1 MSISFSGL
9 ASGLDTSSWVESLT
23 ALKRAK
29 VETYQAEKENLLL
42 SQQTLNSI
50 KNFFNSFRSVI
61 EKVTDT
67 KFGVGSMDL
76 FAQNLAI
83 SSKANILTAT
93 ANSSAQEGI
102 YNINVNNLA
111 SNTQASSNY
120 SYITTQTVTATA
132 TLSSTLESLGVKAGK
147 IGVTVNGI
155 ERNLK
160 IGNDE
165 TIQSFIEKLNNIGA
179 KASYNEN
186 SGVFSINLSTNDIRD
201 IDNTGIVNALHLQ
214 GVNSGYTSTTLQTN
228 KIESVYEQATLD
240 TKLGELGIKAG
251 RFHIKLREED
261 ANDKIDITENTT
273 IRDLV
278 NELQGYGYDIKFTD
292 DGCIVLN
299 DAIISDYNDL
309 GLLKAFGWENPKVS
323 STTQTSN
330 KLQYTSTLVEG
341 SVANKNT
348 LLKDIDGV
356 TVNNGDTIIIKN
368 SNNATSTITLS
379 NTSTIGNILDAMNNA
394 GMTAVINSNGIVTIS
409 EGSIIGGTF
418 DIAAALGLDVE
429 STTSSVTSNMI
440 YVNKT
445 VAQDVTST
453 SQITHTGVR
462 DAVESDLIFDF
473 IDTNS
478 SLYENVIYINNQNG
492 LYSNNV
498 AVNENWTFKDLF
510 DYLSKFGIEASMN
523 NGVISLNNLSDNYL
537 ANNEGIGKALGIGI
551 SSNASSSTITTA
563 VTKTSGTLYYTAQ
576 KAATESDRID
586 AYVTCNTPHQISYA
600 DTEAMQSRFMTVNV
614 AVGTIVDSD
623 GNEHEYFATNPN
635 IGANKFI
642 NSYGYVGT
650 FNDLFSRLADYGITA
665 TISDGVITLNSS
677 NGAYVKGD
685 LFEQLGIRTIAQ
697 PGATT
702 VGTSQSSTAVVTY
715 TTQTVITPTTTTR
728 EGLKGLAV
736 EGDPTMGYYQ
746 GVENMP
752 LGLSSMIGKF
762 FNDKNVSFTIKLSS
776 TATGLEEAS
785 ITVEATDTIYE
796 FVNTLSAYGVG
807 ISIEETGIAPLA
819 YCRINLNPDEGTRFI
834 SEMPR
839 ELIDK
844 LFGADKQITATHT
857 YTDTGNVRTTTVTS
871 TKTISIEESWI
882 SHAITGDTRYCKTTV
897 FSDPTELTLDL
908 TMQEAFQCSN
918 FGGSFIIQA
927 GKFQTVSESG
937 TLLEPGNI
945 SGSSTSGTI
954 DALSRSWTVM
964 FRGTDTI
971 GDVIDAVRT
980 ATNGNVKASINTL
993 NNSLDFTGYNGYTRV
1008 SVTCDQIIM
1017 SVDGSFKPATN
1028 GSVQLKPLDSSTT
1041 ILGIRKKISELCNSD
1056 GSITG
1061 FSEGKNVIGLYSKS
1075 GENISI
1081 TISATSTLAN
1091 LNSEL
1096 NKYGFTLSIT
1106 STGAINISES
1116 STHAIYNMG
1125 SWLTNQLGLEGK
1137 VGLEKSYSKQTGC
1150 HQTITVSATTTEML
1164 AAEPQTITAN
1174 HTLSLDTYFGELGL
1188 TSTGLTKYVTIVNG
1202 GSETSFAVYSSDK
1215 VSALID
1221 KLKQNGINA
1230 YISNGKFYI
1239 DASENY
1245 VKMDSRI
1252 SDALNLD
1259 LTKPSTTVNST
1270 TTYTNSS
1277 SNRLTKNEKSTAYS
1291 TTLLKD
1297 IGQSGNKTITASY
1310 NGNSYSLILD
1320 ETIRIEDAVS
1330 QINSEFG
1337 FMGIYATFSNGTVS
1351 IASSNAQKAYIT
1363 NFGGAFGITGNGYS
1377 TKIETSGSITNT
1389 SSEKLETEVENI
1401 ANWNTTMGELGYT
1414 DTDGYFSIVDKDG
1427 KRRTIS
1433 IDKTDTIRDVREKL
1447 AMYDIALNCANGKIT
1462 LSGTNGAYIYRASE
1476 SVTGALNI
1484 PKLIRGEGISYTE
1497 TIIPITSAN
1506 LGEDFCGLTMTLNDS
1521 ATETMT
1527 SYNGKFYAVN
1537 NGKKT
1542 LMEITVDDTLEDVMR
1557 KFESVGVSCYI
1568 TSEGRLKLSSDKGVY
1583 FTTEGIPID
1592 EQAWLGDLG
1601 IDSKYWKTNTTYKS
1615 SSPVGITNSSSQ
1627 ITAANRDTQL
1637 SDLGVTTGEYLL
1649 YNNGVKTT
1657 LFISSDETLGSFIN
1671 TLRTF
1676 GIEASLVTNGNSSTL
1691 KLHSNGDAYIASS
1704 NAYDKSNIAEKLF
1717 NNSKGSQLY
1726 SYSGTPQVETLKTTS
1741 IIADENTKISDF
1753 TKIQSRPSTGS
1764 LNVLINGEQ
1773 SVINIGKDDTIG
1785 DLLDKFNAL
1794 GINATITNGQ
1804 ISIQSGFNTL
1814 QINPGTS
1821 YAMTN
1826 LGLLLA
1832 TDFGGYSASSSQVQS
1847 TNVIIEENHKS
1858 VAKYADENTKLNLLN
1873 ISSGSLSIF
1882 RNGEKA
1888 TIQVDSEQ
1896 TLGNLRSKIAAKF
1909 SDVDLRFENGYL
1921 IIGSDSAEVLVGT
1934 TTDTSNFAAI
1944 TGMHADENK
1953 NSSSSRALYC
1963 VNNSSKVTSSGL
1975 FVRGQ
1980 VTEGNFKVGNATI
1993 TIDNNTT
2000 IDDIISQINYSD
2012 DSNATAYWDS
2022 IDGKFVI
2029 KSKTT
2034 GASMINIEAG
2044 SSNFTDIMGF
2054 TSTENGTSRI
2064 NTNAQELGKNARFTI
2079 NGTNFTSTSNTVSSE
2094 VSRIE
2099 GVTINLKDISDGET
2113 VTLTIEKDKETA
2125 ANAISDIVDAYNELI
2140 ANVDKEVARGANLS
2154 SESTLKLIRNQIRS
2168 LMTSSIANK
2177 GSFKNLASIG
2187 ISLAAASSGNIRTD
2201 NINELS
2207 FDKDKFIESFGAD
2220 LSSLKSLLVGTDEQK
2235 GILTQVEDVLEQ
2247 ALGGVTGYFA
2257 SAEKSYSKKISKL
2270 DEKITKTNK
2279 AADRYKTR
2287 LEAKFKSMDML
2298 ISKFQNQYSS
2308 FLGG

>member
-29 VETYQAEKENLLL
+29 VEIYQAEKENLLL

-67 KFGVGSMDL
+67 KFGVSSMDL

-228 KIESVYEQATLD
+228 KIETVYEQATLD

-299 DAIISDYNDL
+299 DAIISEDYGDL
-309 GLLKAFGWENPKVS
+309 GLLRAFGWDNPKVS

-341 SVANKNT
+341 TVANKNT

-368 SNNATSTITLS
+368 SNNVTSTITLS

-429 STTSSVTSNMI
+429 STTSSVTSNVI
-440 YVNKT
+440 YINKT
-445 VAQDVTST
+445 IAQDVTST
-453 SQITHTGVR
+453 TTVTFTGVR

-498 AVNENWTFKDLF
+498 AVNENWTFRDLF
-510 DYLSKFGIEASMN
+510 DYLSKYGIDASMN
-523 NGVISLNNLSDNYL
+523 NGVISLNNRSDNYL

-563 VTKTSGTLYYTAQ
+563 VTKTSGTLYYT
-576 KAATESDRID
+576 KVVVATEADDIRNYVEMNETHSFLLMYQASYDTTIGSATD
-586 AYVTCNTPHQISYA
+586 TDYNAYTAPMRSAPASTNSTTVSGGLSGNQF
-600 DTEAMQSRFMTVNV
+600 EAVAPDMPMATLKA
-614 AVGTIVDSD
+614 AVGTIIDSS
-623 GNEHEYFATNPN
+623 GEAHVVALTNGEYLN
-635 IGANKFI
+635 GSFI
-642 NSYGYVGT
+642 SENTADPSTVKT
-650 FNDLFSRLADYGITA
+650 FGELKTLLAKYDINMTM
-665 TISDGVITLNSS
+665 DNGVITMTSS
-677 NGAYVKGD
+677 NGAYVKGN

-715 TTQTVITPTTTTR
+715 TTQTVITPTTTSR

-736 EGDPTMGYYQ
+736 EGDPTIGYYQ
-746 GVENMP
+746 GVENIP
-752 LGLSSMIGKF
+752 LCADSKIGQF
-762 FNDKNVSFTIKLSS
+762 FNNSTVSFTIKLSS

-785 ITVEATDTIYE
+785 ITVNATDTINGL
-796 FVNTLSAYGVG
+796 VNTLSAYGVG
-807 ISIEETGIAPLA
+807 ISIEEFGVAPLA
-819 YCRINLNPDEGTRFI
+819 YCKISLNPDEGTRFI
-834 SEMPR
+834 AEMPR

-844 LFGADKQITATHT
+844 LFGADKQITTTHT

-871 TKTISIEESWI
+871 TKTISIDESWI
-882 SHAITGDTRYCKTTV
+882 SHAITGDPRGYKTTV
-897 FSDPTELTLDL
+897 LSDPTELTLDL
-908 TMQEAFQCSN
+908 TMQEAFKCSES
-918 FGGSFIIQA
+918 GGSFIIRA
-927 GKFQTVSESG
+927 GKFQTESG
-937 TLLEPGNI
+937 NDTLLDPGNS
-945 SGSSTSGTI
+945 SGSNTSGGLA
-954 DALSRSWTVM
+954 ALSGSWTVM

-971 GDVIDAVRT
+971 GDVINAVRT
-980 ATNGNVKASINTL
+980 ATNGNVKASISIDD
-993 NNSLDFTGYNGYTRV
+993 NSLKFTGYNGYTGV

-1028 GSVQLKPLDSSTT
+1028 SSVQIVALDNMTQM
-1041 ILGIRKKISELCNSD
+1041 GIQQKISELYDSNGNKTSF
-1056 GSITG
+1056 T
-1061 FSEGKNVIGLYSKS
+1061 EGNNVIRLRSKS
-1075 GENISI
+1075 GESISI
-1081 TISATSTLAN
+1081 TISATSSLKD
-1091 LNSEL
+1091 LRDEL
-1096 NKYGFTLSIT
+1096 NKYGFVLSI
-1106 STGAINISES
+1106 GPHGVINISES
-1116 STHAIYNMG
+1116 STHAIYDMG
-1125 SWLTNQLGLEGK
+1125 SWLTNQLGLKEK
-1137 VGLEKSYSKQTGC
+1137 VGAFKSYSKTPEY

-1164 AAEPQTITAN
+1164 AAEPQTITTN

-1363 NFGGAFGITGNGYS
+1363 NFGGAFGITGNGYN

-1389 SSEKLETEVENI
+1389 SSGKLETEVENI
-1401 ANWNTTMGELGYT
+1401 ANWNTTMEELGYT

-1447 AMYDIALNCANGKIT
+1447 AMYDIALNCSNGKIT
-1462 LSGTNGAYIYRASE
+1462 LSGTDGAYILTASK
-1476 SVTGALNI
+1476 SINDAFNI
-1484 PKLIRGEGISYTE
+1484 KTSISNTYNTIVPKVITE
-1497 TIIPITSAN
+1497 EDHDVILEDYIIN
-1506 LGEDFCGLTMTLNDS
+1506 GTMINYEADGHFYIDKDGVKTK
-1521 ATETMT
+1521 TYIM
-1527 SYNGKFYAVN
+1527 YN
-1537 NGKKT
+1537 
-1542 LMEITVDDTLEDVMR
+1542 DTLDDLFY
-1557 KFESVGVSCYI
+1557 KFESAGISCSI
-1568 TSEGRLKLSSDKGVY
+1568 TSDGRLK
-1583 FTTEGIPID
+1583 FTSNGNVTISTDGLGIGEGAAD
-1592 EQAWLGDLG
+1592 LALLG
-1601 IDSKYWKTNTTYKS
+1601 IDNSKWSHNTIYKS
-1615 SSPVGITNSSSQ
+1615 SSPVGVTNSSSQ

-1657 LFISSDETLGSFIN
+1657 LFISSDETLDSFIK

-1704 NAYDKSNIAEKLF
+1704 NAYDKSNIVEQLF

-1726 SYSGTPQVETLKTTS
+1726 SYSGTPQVESLKTTS

-1814 QINPGTS
+1814 QITPGTS

-1832 TDFGGYSASSSQVQS
+1832 PDFGGYSASSSQVQS
-1847 TNVIIEENHKS
+1847 TDVIIEENHKS

-1993 TIDNNTT
+1993 TIDNNTSL
-2000 IDDIISQINYSD
+2000 DDIISQINYND
-2012 DSNATAYWDS
+2012 GSNATAYWDS

-2064 NTNAQELGKNARFTI
+2064 NTNTQELGKNARFTI

-2235 GILTQVEDVLEQ
+2235 GILTQVEDV
-2247 ALGGVTGYFA
+2247 
-2257 SAEKSYSKKISKL
+2257 
-2270 DEKITKTNK
+2270 
-2279 AADRYKTR
+2279 
-2287 LEAKFKSMDML
+2287 
-2298 ISKFQNQYSS
+2298 
-2308 FLGG
+2308 